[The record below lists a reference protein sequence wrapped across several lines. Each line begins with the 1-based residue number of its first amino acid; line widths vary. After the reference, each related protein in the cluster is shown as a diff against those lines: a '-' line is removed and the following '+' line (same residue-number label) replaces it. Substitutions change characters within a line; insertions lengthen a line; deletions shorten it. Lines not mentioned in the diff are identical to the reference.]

1 MTIGP
6 FAVAVLKMTFVLLA
20 ALGMTRFLR
29 RASAG
34 ARHLVWLVALC
45 ALLTL
50 PPLAAWS
57 PLELAVLPT
66 SSPVVTAPPAA
77 VSPLEIE
84 ASRVASPR
92 TAAASTEAT
101 PSVLMVDAATPSLGT
116 MLFWAWAAVTFA
128 LLARLMYGAW
138 LVQRIIRRAESL
150 DHPSWQTPLYEI
162 ADRLGLEEA
171 PRLLRSEDVKMP
183 FAAGLRTSVI
193 VLPAESDEWTAE
205 RRSAVL
211 IHELGHVR
219 RRDLLGHTLGRV
231 ACALYWFHPLVW
243 SAARQ
248 LRAESERACDDL
260 ALLFGTRASDY
271 AEHLL
276 EIVSGV
282 RDHRMPAV
290 ALAMAHRN
298 EFEGRMLAILNPDL
312 RRLAPSRLESAA
324 VVGAVALLA
333 VLVGAAAP
341 VPRSAAPSAAVAA
354 VPIPDPVLED
364 VPVTVTP
371 AAPVSDRRMP
381 TSKPTT
387 KEKAAP
393 PSTKEQREPLPARV
407 AAVLEAA
414 SADSGL
420 ERATV
425 LAKLLRTDP
434 SAEVRRVAAWG
445 LERYPGVAVAVDA
458 LIAALDSDRDAQVRE
473 MSAWALAGA
482 GRSAAATA
490 ALGKAL
496 KQERDA
502 SVRTTLVWAAGQR
515 RACDDVEPI
524 LAALRGPDAETR
536 ELAAWA
542 IGSCSPERAPAAL
555 VQALGDKEA
564 EVRLSVAWA
573 LFRIRDAST
582 AGAIDA
588 AFRRETDAEVQEGL
602 IHALGTF
609 GELSVD
615 VLQRLV
621 TSPDSTV
628 RRFAVTTLARSDGLG
643 PWPWPRPEPRPYPE
657 R

>member
-1 MTIGP
+1 
-6 FAVAVLKMTFVLLA
+6 
-20 ALGMTRFLR
+20 
-29 RASAG
+29 
-34 ARHLVWLVALC
+34 
-45 ALLTL
+45 
-50 PPLAAWS
+50 
-57 PLELAVLPT
+57 
-66 SSPVVTAPPAA
+66 
-77 VSPLEIE
+77 
-84 ASRVASPR
+84 
-92 TAAASTEAT
+92 
-101 PSVLMVDAATPSLGT
+101 
-116 MLFWAWAAVTFA
+116 
-128 LLARLMYGAW
+128 
-138 LVQRIIRRAESL
+138 
-150 DHPSWQTPLYEI
+150 
-162 ADRLGLEEA
+162 
-171 PRLLRSEDVKMP
+171 
-183 FAAGLRTSVI
+183 
-193 VLPAESDEWTAE
+193 
-205 RRSAVL
+205 
-211 IHELGHVR
+211 
-219 RRDLLGHTLGRV
+219 
-231 ACALYWFHPLVW
+231 
-243 SAARQ
+243 
-248 LRAESERACDDL
+248 
-260 ALLFGTRASDY
+260 
-271 AEHLL
+271 
-276 EIVSGV
+276 
-282 RDHRMPAV
+282 
-290 ALAMAHRN
+290 
-298 EFEGRMLAILNPDL
+298 
-312 RRLAPSRLESAA
+312 
-324 VVGAVALLA
+324 
-333 VLVGAAAP
+333 
-341 VPRSAAPSAAVAA
+341 
-354 VPIPDPVLED
+354 
-364 VPVTVTP
+364 
-371 AAPVSDRRMP
+371 MP

-414 SADSGL
+414 SADSGV
-420 ERATV
+420 ERAAV

-445 LERYPGVAVAVDA
+445 LERYPEIAVAVDA
-458 LIAALDSDRDAQVRE
+458 LVAALESDRDAQVRE

-515 RACDDVEPI
+515 RACDDIEPM
-524 LAALRGPDAETR
+524 LAALRDADAETR

-628 RRFAVTTLARSDGLG
+628 RRFAVTTLAKSDGLG